1 MDIKEWNPARRAMG
15 RAASVILALVLG
27 SAWGGSPV
35 HTGNEVLLAQAKA
48 AKCVRLGK
56 SGGRETLTNR
66 CEECR
71 IVKLQRRRPG
81 GDFPAVRTV
90 TVPDLARIEL
100 SFRGPGRT
108 RIVSDQS
115 CQAAA
120 QTQKDDGQRCIQVK
134 AMRNGT
140 LALINQCAV
149 CRMAVVQLSVRG
161 GGRKMQTMAVAAR
174 SAVPVGGA
182 GQARV
187 LTEKSCR

>member
-1 MDIKEWNPARRAMG
+1 MDIRPPGHGAG
-15 RAASVILALVLG
+15 RLDHHRLGPGPGLGGGFPVPTGEDALLIRV
-27 SAWGGSPV
+27 
-35 HTGNEVLLAQAKA
+35 KA
-48 AKCVRLGK
+48 VKCVRLGK
-56 SGGRETLTNR
+56 SIGRETLTNR

-71 IVKLQRRRPG
+71 TVKLQRRRPG

-115 CQAAA
+115 CQAAV
-120 QTQKDDGQRCIQVK
+120 QTQKDVGQRCIQVK

-149 CRMAVVQLSVRG
+149 CRMAVVQLLVKG